1 MQHPHPVCCL
11 AAGQV
16 STALASLPNVQP
28 TGPPP
33 TTVQIPGWA
42 RESLPKQS
50 QISRIHV
57 NAPSAHEG
65 FVELDFLRQY
75 HVDKHAVFQPGEDLR
90 QRHLAVS

>member
-1 MQHPHPVCCL
+1 MQHRTMS
-11 AAGQV
+11 AAWPSFDCPRV
-16 STALASLPNVQP
+16 PAERATHRTS
-28 TGPPP
+28 

-57 NAPSAHEG
+57 NAPSPHEG